1 MTQIRDE
8 GIFVSRRWQRATR
21 GTAPAV
27 DWTLVDQP
35 TTLLSPAISPLPP
48 ESQGRFQR
56 LLSLLPRRIMG
67 FSLVGGSVMVGGIVF
82 LFILVH
88 FLRVEE
94 HIAYLLQAI
103 ASIESNFF
111 LNRFMNWKERDGNL
125 FAQWIKFHSTSAIT
139 FPLNQVLFALL
150 TWLGVQYLL
159 VTIIGAGIAAIVNYV
174 ANDRYVFH
182 GHDISKDATVRIRPV
197 QPLTK
202 FPRVGVVIP
211 VRNSQR
217 TIRRCVES
225 LLRQDYQGSIDIFI
239 VGNLPEQ
246 DSTWQALHDL
256 EQYPA
261 IHRLQ
266 IARPAHYVGR
276 DANMKR
282 YQGSQEAIRN
292 GDEIVA
298 FLDSQVEAPPNW
310 LSTAVRLL
318 HEQGTDGLA
327 GRSCHHPRDRSL
339 PGIYQDGSLFSE
351 WPHYGSGF
359 VLRQQNFGQTQ
370 HLPITANLLL
380 TRAALL
386 HIGQAFPNLPTAA
399 GWDDFQIAWQMVQ
412 AGCDIFCTDQI
423 RVYRNHKRRFRLF
436 KQFSSGISGVAFYR
450 DYPQC
455 PYAQRRIFEMTLVLG
470 CLLLAS
476 VMALF
481 VCAMGSEIER
491 MTLAIVIVD
500 MFSFLGAVSAWK
512 ARDWRGL
519 VFPFLDMFHVGFWV
533 AGALYALFQGGS
545 IRPTVASALVGL
557 R

>member
-1 MTQIRDE
+1 
-8 GIFVSRRWQRATR
+8 
-21 GTAPAV
+21 
-27 DWTLVDQP
+27 
-35 TTLLSPAISPLPP
+35 
-48 ESQGRFQR
+48 
-56 LLSLLPRRIMG
+56 MG
-67 FSLVGGSVMVGGIVF
+67 FSLVGGSVMIGGIIF

-88 FLRVEE
+88 FLHVEK

-103 ASIESNFF
+103 VSIESNFF
-111 LNRFMNWKERDGNL
+111 LNRFTNWKERDGNL
-125 FAQWIKFHSTSAIT
+125 LAQWIKFHSTSAVT
-139 FPLNQVLFALL
+139 FPLNQILFALL
-150 TWLGVQYLL
+150 TWIGVQYLL

-174 ANDRYVFH
+174 ANDRFVFH
-182 GHDISKDATVRIRPV
+182 RHDISKDETVRIQPV

-217 TIRRCVES
+217 TIRRCIES
-225 LLRQDYQGSIDIFI
+225 LLRQDYQGGMDIFI
-239 VGNLPEQ
+239 VGNLPEE
-246 DSTWQALHDL
+246 DNTWQALRDL
-256 EQYPA
+256 EHCPS
-261 IHRLQ
+261 IHYLQ

-276 DANMKR
+276 DANLKR
-282 YQGSQEAIRN
+282 YQGSQEAIRR
-292 GDEIVA
+292 GAEVVA

-310 LSTAVRLL
+310 LSTAVCLL

-327 GRSCHHPRDRSL
+327 GRSCRHPHDWSL

-351 WPHYGSGF
+351 WPRYGQGF
-359 VLRQQNFGQTQ
+359 VLRLQNFGQTQ

-380 TRAALL
+380 TRTALL
-386 HIGQAFPNLPTAA
+386 HIGKAFPNLPTAA

-412 AGCDIFCTDQI
+412 AGSNIFCTDQV
-423 RVYRNHKRRFRLF
+423 RVYRNHKRKFRLF

-470 CLLLAS
+470 FLLLAS
-476 VMALF
+476 VTALF
-481 VCAMGSEIER
+481 VWIMGSGLER
-491 MTLAIVIVD
+491 LTLAIVIMD

-512 ARDWRGL
+512 ARDLRGL
-519 VFPFLDMFHVGFWV
+519 LFPFLDMFHVGFWV

-545 IRPTVASALVGL
+545 IRPAVASALVGL